1 MRAANFAFSPDRP
14 SSCTST
20 DCIWFLCRRT
30 VRYILMYATNV
41 SMKAKASVNEMRKSR
56 VTRDSHKIIKETNA
70 LNTQMKITTTT
81 TRLWVTTSWY
91 LRWSWTAKNLSTLT
105 ATTPRK
111 EIVEN
116 TEPEIFMIR
125 WALQPGLFNCNH
137 LTRSDVWNGWANK
150 STPKSEKAKL
160 KSRVFLSFFHCRSFL
175 KGRPSMSKIKLFQ
188 RSTVKN
194 LILKFL
200 CLITRMSPTRMIFL
214 EGLSTNNRFI
224 YFEWYRR
231 QGDEAS
237 VGSTQRHVIAFI
249 IFFGNF

>member
-1 MRAANFAFSPDRP
+1 MSKIKLFQR
-14 SSCTST
+14 ST
-20 DCIWFLCRRT
+20 VKNLILKFLCLITRMSPTRMIFLEGLSTNNRFIYFEWYRRQGDE
-30 VRYILMYATNV
+30 
-41 SMKAKASVNEMRKSR
+41 ASVGS
-56 VTRDSHKIIKETNA
+56 
-70 LNTQMKITTTT
+70 TQ
-81 TRLWVTTSWY
+81 
-91 LRWSWTAKNLSTLT
+91 
-105 ATTPRK
+105 
-111 EIVEN
+111 
-116 TEPEIFMIR
+116 
-125 WALQPGLFNCNH
+125 
-137 LTRSDVWNGWANK
+137 
-150 STPKSEKAKL
+150 
-160 KSRVFLSFFHCRSFL
+160 SFL